1 MFWRRACKGI
11 RIPESETFLLV
22 ESGIQLKESAI
33 PLTIESGFQV
43 LLIRSGIQCLE
54 SGIHAVES
62 RIQDTFFLYTAQTQ
76 VSMFKITETLHVSPT
91 GRQADENTSLVLIG
105 LKAIV

>member
-11 RIPESETFLLV
+11 RIPESETFLPV

-76 VSMFKITETLHVSPT
+76 VSCESMGTMFVMKPET
-91 GRQADENTSLVLIG
+91 RLVNQKL
-105 LKAIV
+105 LC